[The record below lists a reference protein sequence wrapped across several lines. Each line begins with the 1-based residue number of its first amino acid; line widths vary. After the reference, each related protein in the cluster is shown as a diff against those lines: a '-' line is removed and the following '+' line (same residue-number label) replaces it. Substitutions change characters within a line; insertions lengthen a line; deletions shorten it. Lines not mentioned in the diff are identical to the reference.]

1 MKKTIKTSILTHKLS
16 IYSCMVDL
24 YSRAGLV
31 EKALIVPNNM
41 PFPTCTTMALSKS
54 ICARLVVAASTY
66 FIWQERSNRIFKKK
80 SRKVEQVTDV
90 IIATIRLKVISL
102 RFKKSM
108 KVAKVLDVWKISNE
122 TSSDGSG

>member
-1 MKKTIKTSILTHKLS
+1 MWDKN
-16 IYSCMVDL
+16 
-24 YSRAGLV
+24 
-31 EKALIVPNNM
+31 LIVKAQLKV
-41 PFPTCTTMALSKS
+41 FVLALWLYPLSTKSSAKS

-66 FIWQERSNRIFKKK
+66 FIWQERNNRIFKKK

-90 IIATIRLKVISL
+90 IIATVRLKVISL